1 MKRRDFI
8 LNSSKVAG
16 IITIGSGFVYLS
28 GCTPDRKAYNNL
40 FSVEEV
46 KIMNELG
53 NVIIP
58 PTNNSP
64 GAKEAKVGEFIAL
77 IVKDCYPKNEQVR
90 FKKGIKE
97 LNRLSQD
104 SFGKNFMQCSK
115 EQRMNIAMQQDQ
127 SEDEGFG
134 KLKDMIVSAYLS
146 SKIGATQFFDY
157 YAVPGRYDGCTTERP
172 W

>member
-8 LNSSKVAG
+8 INSSRVIG
-16 IITIGSGFVYLS
+16 IITTGSGFVYLS
-28 GCTPDRKAYNNL
+28 GCTSDQEAYNDL
-40 FSVEEV
+40 FSSEEV
-46 KIMNELG
+46 GMMNELG

-58 PTNNSP
+58 PTSSP

-77 IVKDCYPKNEQVR
+77 IVKDCYPEYEQVR
-90 FKKGIKE
+90 FKEEIQK

-104 SFGKNFMQCSK
+104 SFGKKFMQCSE
-115 EQRMNIAMQQDQ
+115 EQRIKIATQQDQ

-134 KLKDMIVSAYLS
+134 KLKDMIVSGYLS

-157 YAVPGRYDGCTTERP
+157 YPVPGRYDGCITERP